1 MNASVNFLS
10 PSEAALRLGISVKAL
25 RLYEERGLVS
35 PGRTAAGWRAYGPDD
50 LARTAEIVALRAL
63 GFSLAQVEG
72 VLSGV
77 ADRLE
82 PALAAH
88 QSRLEGDLGQLGL
101 KLDKVR
107 GLRRELARGEVPS
120 AKDLAGLIQAAVEP
134 MATFDLPWPWGGER
148 FAVRD
153 VRPINYI
160 VGPLG
165 SGKTRLAKML
175 AEHLPDTVFLGLE
188 RIERQA
194 AIARSAVEANAGLRE
209 RAEAALAWLL
219 EDGARE
225 SDALFALVVGLEQDA
240 SKILVIDII
249 EQGLDEVTQQAVM
262 AHLRK
267 RGPGDRPVFIITR
280 SSAILDLSATT
291 PHEIAIFCPAN
302 HSPPQTVRLQPGSPG
317 YEALASCLGPPEI
330 RARTEGMIAWIP
342 QRGSGEGN
350 PEADPADVR

>member
-10 PSEAALRLGISVKAL
+10 ASEAAMRLGVSVKAL

-50 LARTAEIVALRAL
+50 LARTADIVTLRAL
-63 GFSLAQVEG
+63 GFSLAQVER

-77 ADRLE
+77 ADGLE
-82 PALAAH
+82 AALAAH
-88 QSRLEGDLGQLGL
+88 QARLESDLGQVGL

-107 GLRRELARGEVPS
+107 ELRRELARGGVPA
-120 AKDLAGLIQAAVEP
+120 AKDLAGLIHASVEP

-165 SGKTRLAKML
+165 SGKTRLANML
-175 AEHLPDTVFLGLE
+175 AEHLPDAVFLGVE

-194 AIARSAVEANAGLRE
+194 ATARSALEADVALRE
-209 RAEAALAWLL
+209 RVEATLAWLL
-219 EDGARE
+219 EDGACE
-225 SDALFALVVGLEQDA
+225 SDALVALVVGLEQHP
-240 SKILVIDII
+240 SKILVIDMI
-249 EQGLDEVTQQAVM
+249 EQGLDEAAQQAVM

-267 RGPGDRPVFIITR
+267 RGPDNRPVFLMTR

-302 HSPPQTVRLQPGSPG
+302 HSVPLTVRLEPGAPG
-317 YEALASCLGPPEI
+317 YEALASCLGPQEI

-342 QRGSGEGN
+342 QRAS
-350 PEADPADVR
+350 A